1 MVAAEFAPYAKT
13 GGLADAVAGLSG
25 ALVTLGHDVTVVMP
39 GYHGLAD
46 GASEAGRVEIALG
59 AMRTTVSVA
68 LRERLTPDGVRL
80 ILVDEPV
87 FAARTSFYGDH
98 AGEYGDNAFRF
109 ALLSRAALA
118 FAVREPKRFDI
129 VHAHDWHAALAPVYL
144 RTRYANES
152 RAPRASVFTI
162 HNLAFQGLF
171 DVGELPAL
179 DLDVDLFNINA
190 LEFWGRASA
199 LKGGVV
205 FADRVTTVSPS
216 YARETCD
223 SEMGFGFQGI
233 LRATGE
239 DYTGILNGI
248 DTNVWDPAK
257 DAYLPATYSAKDLS
271 GKAASK
277 AAVLEEFGVMPGDG
291 GPLVGMVSRLAHQKG
306 TDLMREVGPWLASQ
320 GGALVLVGSGEG
332 HLERAW
338 RELADAYPDR
348 VGVRIGFDERLAHL
362 VEAGADVFSMPSRY
376 EPCGLNQMY
385 SLRYGTVPVVR
396 ATGGLNDTV
405 EPFDPATKKGN
416 GFKFDAPTADAL
428 QASLADM
435 LRVWADPAAW
445 RAMQKNGMKADH
457 SWDRSA
463 REYVK
468 VFRAALKSA

>member
-1 MVAAEFAPYAKT
+1 MVASEFAPYAKT
-13 GGLADAVAGLSG
+13 GGLADAVAGLSA
-25 ALVTLGHDVTVVMP
+25 ALAALGHEVTAVMP
-39 GYHGLAD
+39 GYHGLAED
-46 GASEAGRVEIALG
+46 APPAGSVEITLG
-59 AMRTTVSVA
+59 AMRTTFSVA
-68 LRERLTPDGVRL
+68 LRERVTPDGVRL

-118 FAVREPKRFDI
+118 FAARESTRFDI
-129 VHAHDWHAALAPVYL
+129 LHAHDWHAALAPVYL
-144 RTRYANES
+144 RTRYAGDA

-171 DVGELPAL
+171 DVGELAAL
-179 DLDVDLFNINA
+179 DLDPGLFSVDA

-216 YARETCD
+216 YARETCET
-223 SEMGFGFQGI
+223 EMGFGFQGI
-233 LRATGE
+233 LRAKGE
-239 DYTGILNGI
+239 QYTGILNGI
-248 DTNVWDPAK
+248 DTKVWDPSR
-257 DAYLPATYSAKDLS
+257 DVHLPAVYSAKDLS
-271 GKAASK
+271 GKAASR
-277 AAVLEEFGVMPGDG
+277 AALLAEFGVLPADR
-291 GPLVGMVSRLAHQKG
+291 GPVVGMVSRLAHQKG
-306 TDLMREVGPWLASQ
+306 TDLMREVAPWLASR
-320 GGALVLVGSGEG
+320 GAALVLLGTGED

-338 RELADAYPDR
+338 RELAAAYPDR
-348 VGVRIGFDERLAHL
+348 IGVRIGFDERLAHL
-362 VEAGADVFSMPSRY
+362 IEAGADAFVMPSRY

-385 SLRYGTVPVVR
+385 SLRYGTPPVAR

-405 EPFDPATKKGN
+405 EPFDAAAKTGN

-435 LRVWADPAAW
+435 LRAWESPAGW

-463 REYVK
+463 EEYVK

>member
-1 MVAAEFAPYAKT
+1 MIASEFAPYAKT

-25 ALVTLGHDVTVVMP
+25 ALVALGHGVTVVMP

-46 GASEAGRVEIALG
+46 EASEAGSVEIALG

-68 LRERLTPDGVRL
+68 LRERTTPGGVRL

-87 FAARTSFYGDH
+87 FAARVSFYGDH

-118 FAVREPKRFDI
+118 FAAREPKRFDI
-129 VHAHDWHAALAPVYL
+129 VHAHDWHAALVPVYL
-144 RTRYANES
+144 RTRYANDS

-179 DLDVDLFNINA
+179 DLDADLFNVDA

-223 SEMGFGFQGI
+223 TEMGFGFQGI
-233 LRATGE
+233 LRAKGE
-239 DYTGILNGI
+239 RYSGILNGI
-248 DTNVWDPAK
+248 DTSVWDPSS
-257 DAYLPATYSAKDLS
+257 DACLPAAYSAKDLS

-277 AAVLEEFGVMPGDG
+277 AALLAEFGIMPGEG
-291 GPLVGMVSRLAHQKG
+291 RPVLGVVSRFAHQKG
-306 TDLMREVGPWLASQ
+306 LDLMAAIAPLLAAH
-320 GGALVLVGSGEG
+320 GVALAVLGSGEE
-332 HLERAW
+332 HLERVW
-338 RELADAYPDR
+338 RGLAAALPGR
-348 VGVRIGFDERLAHL
+348 IGVRIGFDERLAHL
-362 VEAGADVFSMPSRY
+362 IEAGADAFVMPSRY

-396 ATGGLNDTV
+396 AAGGLNDTV
-405 EPFDPATKKGN
+405 EPFDTATKKGN

-435 LRVWADPAAW
+435 LRVWEDPAAW

-468 VFRAALKSA
+468 VYRAALR